1 MIYLEDLDLQGT
13 DDIKKTNKRLLHFRV
28 SLATTTHSKISVF
41 NCNSDSIPHKK
52 YKTYKTFRLIKSD
65 MNRNREYVHSNMKL
79 GARFYNGLVRKIPKI
94 CIVWPW
100 EIFFI

>member
-28 SLATTTHSKISVF
+28 SLAATTQSKISVF

-52 YKTYKTFRLIKSD
+52 YKNCQTDKVRYESKPGI
-65 MNRNREYVHSNMKL
+65 HS
-79 GARFYNGLVRKIPKI
+79 
-94 CIVWPW
+94 
-100 EIFFI
+100 